1 MNHLQ
6 QFENALGEL
15 SLILDSG
22 ADENTFQKWFET
34 HQLVFECLGYKRVI
48 PHPKLDV
55 EDKSAGLFIPDF
67 MALSSDGLW
76 EIIEIKTA
84 KEHILKNTKRRHSFR
99 ASTETYIAQCKEYS
113 NLFKDREYLK
123 RFNERYSAD
132 CHTSPSI
139 TLIMGRSENLDKK
152 TVADILAS
160 KTPHIA
166 IRTYDDIRESVHHS
180 LKVMGELPK
189 AMANGLCI
197 LFAAILHP
205 SDSHQKTY
213 IVDVCKSNSNSRI
226 QLYTFENLIHLEITD
241 KAGEKYHH
249 KTTASDLKNI
259 LEKPATFAIQI
270 SNENSYSLID
280 LIVDDEMMLS
290 ARQRVFNFDFT
301 NELDY
306 VVGSD
311 QTGTA
316 HSNMHLA
323 GLIILQ
329 AIPSLEDRWILKSF
343 ISEMR
348 NEKGETFFME
358 YMGNKFLHTPSH
370 PILGGDTTYS
380 RCIIQNDEGK
390 KPTLRSLKFG
400 K

>member
-15 SLILDSG
+15 SLILGSD
-22 ADENTFQKWFET
+22 ADENTFQQWFET
-34 HQLVFECLGYKRVI
+34 HQLVFECLGYTRAI
-48 PHPKLDV
+48 PHPSLDV
-55 EDKSAGLFIPDF
+55 EDKSAGVFIPDF
-67 MALSSDGLW
+67 MVLNSDGLW
-76 EIIEIKTA
+76 EIFEIKTA
-84 KEHILKNTKRRHSFR
+84 KELILKNTERRHSLR

-113 NLFKDREYLK
+113 DLFRDREYRN
-123 RFNERYSAD
+123 RFNQRYVAD
-132 CHTSPSI
+132 CHASPNI
-139 TLIMGRSENLDKK
+139 TLIMGRNENLDKK
-152 TVADILAS
+152 TVAEILS
-160 KTPHIA
+160 SRTPHIA
-166 IRTYDDIRESVHHS
+166 IKTYDDVRESVHHS
-180 LKVMGELPK
+180 LKIMGELPK
-189 AMANGLCI
+189 AMSKGLCI

-205 SDSHQKTY
+205 SDSQQKTY
-213 IVDVCKSNSNSRI
+213 IVDICRSNSNSRI

-241 KAGEKYHH
+241 KTGEKYHH
-249 KTTASDLKNI
+249 KTTSSDLKKI

-290 ARQRVFNFDFT
+290 IRQRTFNFDFT

-329 AIPSLEDRWILKSF
+329 AIPSLEDRWVLKRF
-343 ISEMR
+343 INEMQ
-348 NEKGETFFME
+348 NEKGEMFFSE
-358 YMGNKFLHTPSH
+358 HLGNKFLHTPSH
-370 PILGGDTTYS
+370 PILGRDEIYS
-380 RCIIQNDEGK
+380 TNLVQYDDEN
-390 KPTLRSLKFG
+390 KPTLRLIKI
-400 K
+400 